1 MSIPKIRIQTNPI
14 GRIEVSDVT
23 NWLTAPTPSFFNQSP
38 VTTQIGFPIV
48 DIPGCVE
55 ARNAQN
61 NKNLPTDDS
70 RGNIVLC
77 DGHVP
82 SYNPIN
88 FEPEQMIFTEPAPV
102 PKTKTP
108 SSKTPEIKPP
118 KIPKDVVPSAKI
130 DCPSAKQL
138 AEEPVGFLFDSGRK
152 KITGYKLEGNQ
163 CIRLVEDVSIPQQVI
178 NAVPPIGTVVTTAG
192 IAAVATTS
200 ALLAKPFADLL
211 LRVVK
216 PVTKKVIKKIAS
228 IRGKQVK
235 IESVGER
242 RVAQRDRNHAIL
254 ALRRALKK

>member
-1 MSIPKIRIQTNPI
+1 MGIPRIYIQRTPI
-14 GRIEVSDVT
+14 GRIDVPDVT
-23 NWLTAPTPSFFNQSP
+23 NWLTAPMPSFFNKSP

-55 ARNAQN
+55 TRNNQSN
-61 NKNLPTDDS
+61 RSLPDDDPKGNL
-70 RGNIVLC
+70 VLC
-77 DGHVP
+77 DGNVP

-88 FEPEQMIFTEPAPV
+88 FEPERIIITKPAPV
-102 PKTKTP
+102 PKTETP

-118 KIPKDVVPSAKI
+118 KIPKDIVPPTKV
-130 DCPSAKQL
+130 DCPSPKQL

-152 KITGYKLEGNQ
+152 KITGYRLEGNQ
-163 CIRLVEDVSIPQQVI
+163 CIRLVEDVPIPEQVI
-178 NAVPPIGTVVTTAG
+178 NAVPPIGTVITTAG

-216 PVTKKVIKKIAS
+216 PVTKKIIKKIAS
-228 IRGKQVK
+228 IRGKKVK
-235 IESVGER
+235 VESVEER

-254 ALRRALKK
+254 ALRRALRK

>member
-1 MSIPKIRIQTNPI
+1 MSIPKIQIQTNPI
-14 GRIEVSDVT
+14 GRIEVPDVT

-55 ARNAQN
+55 ARNNQSN
-61 NKNLPTDDS
+61 RNLPDDDPK
-70 RGNIVLC
+70 GNIVLC
-77 DGHVP
+77 DGQVP

-108 SSKTPEIKPP
+108 DSPKTPEIKTP
-118 KIPKDVVPSAKI
+118 KIPKDVTSVKV
-130 DCPSAKQL
+130 DCPSPKQL

-152 KITGYKLEGNQ
+152 KITGYRLEGNQ
-163 CIRLVEDVSIPQQVI
+163 CIRLVEDVPIPQQVI

-216 PVTKKVIKKIAS
+216 PVTKKVIKKIAA
-228 IRGKQVK
+228 IRGKEVK
-235 IESVGER
+235 IESVEDR

-254 ALRRALKK
+254 ALRRSLKK

>member
-1 MSIPKIRIQTNPI
+1 MSIPRIQIQRNPI
-14 GRIEVSDVT
+14 GRIDVPDVT

-55 ARNAQN
+55 ARNNQSN
-61 NKNLPTDDS
+61 RNLPDDDPK
-70 RGNIVLC
+70 GNLVLC
-77 DGHVP
+77 DGNVP

-88 FEPEQMIFTEPAPV
+88 FEPEQIL
-102 PKTKTP
+102 
-108 SSKTPEIKPP
+108 KTPEAKVDTRFKQPKAPEVKPP

-130 DCPSAKQL
+130 DCPSPKQL

-152 KITGYKLEGNQ
+152 KITGYRLEGNQ
-163 CIRLVEDVSIPQQVI
+163 CIRLVEDVPIPQQVI

-216 PVTKKVIKKIAS
+216 PVTKKVIKKIAA
-228 IRGKQVK
+228 IRGKEVK
-235 IESVGER
+235 IESVEER

>member
-1 MSIPKIRIQTNPI
+1 MGIPRINIQRTPI
-14 GRIEVSDVT
+14 GRIDVPDVT
-23 NWLTAPTPSFFNQSP
+23 NWLTAPMPSFFNKSP

-55 ARNAQN
+55 TRNNQSN
-61 NKNLPTDDS
+61 RSLPDDDPKGNL
-70 RGNIVLC
+70 VLC
-77 DGHVP
+77 DGNVP

-88 FEPEQMIFTEPAPV
+88 FEPERIIITKPAPV

-108 SSKTPEIKPP
+108 PSKTPEIKPP
-118 KIPKDVVPSAKI
+118 KIPKDVVPPTKV
-130 DCPSAKQL
+130 DCPSPKQL
-138 AEEPVGFLFDSGRK
+138 AEEPVGFIFDNGRK
-152 KITGYKLEGNQ
+152 KITGYRLEGNQ
-163 CIRLVEDVSIPQQVI
+163 CIRLVEDVPIPEQVI

-228 IRGKQVK
+228 IRGKKVK
-235 IESVGER
+235 VESVGER

>member
-1 MSIPKIRIQTNPI
+1 MSIPRIQIQRNPI
-14 GRIEVSDVT
+14 GRIDVPDVT

-38 VTTQIGFPIV
+38 VTTKIGFPIV
-48 DIPGCVE
+48 NIPGCVE
-55 ARNAQN
+55 TRNAQN
-61 NKNLPTDDS
+61 NNNLPIDDPK
-70 RGNIVLC
+70 GNIVLC

-82 SYNPIN
+82 SYNPID
-88 FEPEQMIFTEPAPV
+88 FQPEQMIFTEPAPV

-108 SSKTPEIKPP
+108 SPKTPEVKPP
-118 KIPKDVVPSAKI
+118 KIPKDAIPPAKV
-130 DCPSAKQL
+130 DCPSPKQL

-152 KITGYKLEGNQ
+152 KITGYRLEGNQ
-163 CIRLVEDVSIPQQVI
+163 CIRLVEDVPIPQQVI

-228 IRGKQVK
+228 IRGKKVK
-235 IESVGER
+235 VESVGER

>member
-1 MSIPKIRIQTNPI
+1 MSIPKIQISRNSIRKI
-14 GRIEVSDVT
+14 DVPDIS

-55 ARNAQN
+55 ARNNQSN
-61 NKNLPTDDS
+61 NNLPDDDPK
-70 RGNIVLC
+70 GNFVLC
-77 DGHVP
+77 DGNVP

-118 KIPKDVVPSAKI
+118 KIPKDVTSVKV

-152 KITGYKLEGNQ
+152 KITGYRLEGNQ
-163 CIRLVEDVSIPQQVI
+163 CIRLVEDVPIPQQVI

-216 PVTKKVIKKIAS
+216 PVTKKVIKKIAA
-228 IRGKQVK
+228 IRGKEVK
-235 IESVGER
+235 IESVEER

>member
-1 MSIPKIRIQTNPI
+1 MSIPRIYIQRNPI
-14 GRIEVSDVT
+14 RKIDVPDLT
-23 NWLTAPTPSFFNQSP
+23 NWLTAPAPSFFNQSP

-48 DIPGCVE
+48 DIPGCVT
-55 ARNAQN
+55 ARNSQS
-61 NKNLPTDDS
+61 NKNLPDDDPK
-70 RGNIVLC
+70 GNLVLC
-77 DGHVP
+77 DGGVP

-88 FEPEQMIFTEPAPV
+88 FEPEQMIFTKPAPV

-108 SSKTPEIKPP
+108 SPKAPEVKPP

-152 KITGYKLEGNQ
+152 KITGYRLEDNQ
-163 CIRLVEDVSIPQQVI
+163 CIRLVEDVPVPEQVI

-216 PVTKKVIKKIAS
+216 PVTKKVIKKIAA
-228 IRGKQVK
+228 IRGKKVK
-235 IESVGER
+235 VESVGER

>member
-1 MSIPKIRIQTNPI
+1 MSIPRIYIQRNTIRKI
-14 GRIEVSDVT
+14 DVPDLT
-23 NWLTAPTPSFFNQSP
+23 NWLTAPAPSFFNQSP

-48 DIPGCVE
+48 DIPGCVT
-55 ARNAQN
+55 ARNNQS
-61 NKNLPTDDS
+61 NKNLPDDDPK
-70 RGNIVLC
+70 GNLVLC
-77 DGHVP
+77 DGNVP

-88 FEPEQMIFTEPAPV
+88 FEPEQIL
-102 PKTKTP
+102 
-108 SSKTPEIKPP
+108 KTPEAKVDTRFKQPKAPEVKPP
-118 KIPKDVVPSAKI
+118 NIPKDVVPPTKV
-130 DCPSAKQL
+130 DCPSPKQL
-138 AEEPVGFLFDSGRK
+138 AEEPVGFIFDSGRK
-152 KITGYKLEGNQ
+152 KITGYRLEGNQ
-163 CIRLVEDVSIPQQVI
+163 CIRLVEDVPITQQVV

>member
-1 MSIPKIRIQTNPI
+1 MSIPKIQIQTNPI
-14 GRIEVSDVT
+14 GRIEVPDVT
-23 NWLTAPTPSFFNQSP
+23 NWLIAPTPSFFNQSP

-102 PKTKTP
+102 PKT
-108 SSKTPEIKPP
+108 KTPEIKPP

-216 PVTKKVIKKIAS
+216 PVTKKVIKKIAA
-228 IRGKQVK
+228 IRGKKVK
-235 IESVGER
+235 VESVEER